1 MLMNQ
6 ANNRIVKYEGYR
18 LLGATLHWAEEEF
31 DTGRILAQQTAPL
44 PTIALPEAI
53 MSLWPALIIGA
64 FAEGIARAVAGEAG
78 TQQDQNQASYATE
91 FTEEEQWVT
100 PQETRQAFQRKCTA
114 LSLFQPAAKHG

>member
-91 FTEEEQWVT
+91 FTEEEHWVT

-114 LSLFQPAAKHG
+114 LNLFQPAAKHG